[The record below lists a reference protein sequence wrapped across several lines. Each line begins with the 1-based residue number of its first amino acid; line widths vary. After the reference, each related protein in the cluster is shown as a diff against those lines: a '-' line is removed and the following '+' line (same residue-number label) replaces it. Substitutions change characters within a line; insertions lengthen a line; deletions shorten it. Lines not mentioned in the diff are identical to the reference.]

1 MKNHYDVIIVG
12 SGPAG
17 LSVGSELSKQL
28 NILIIDKKPTIQEVA
43 RSWLIP
49 KIAVDDG
56 DAQEIKQF
64 TSGGV
69 RRFTTKTYAG
79 VVETWD
85 ANLEYYYA
93 KEHELLSYWGEK
105 IRQQGSKILL
115 ECFYHDCKVNQD
127 EVVINTSKGDFS
139 AKLLI
144 DASGYNSPIR
154 RQYTIPDNYYWW
166 SVSGCIAE
174 FPNGLNDM
182 KAGDYMLWGTFADSN
197 ADLDASMEQ
206 GRPILEYEILDDKT
220 CFIFIFYLRKNKMEE
235 DEMKQEFMHV
245 LREEDSTSNFHDV
258 IIKEWKHGWYPSG
271 GASSQKVAEDRLAFI
286 GDAGCWT
293 SPCGWGMSYI
303 VANYKHY
310 AKQLIPAIQAD
321 HLSKVQLKSLI
332 KLKLHNRS
340 QVLLDQIVTHFLS
353 YASSTML
360 DQFIRLFEQGGP
372 LGDQGPILCE
382 KLFTLTMEEKDI
394 KFLLKHMAQFLD
406 IKQLMH
412 SMHAEDYKL
421 LLTLVGEYIEEGVLK
436 EVHQLFSV
444 FKKDQQQL
452 AFADGIALD

>member
-1 MKNHYDVIIVG
+1 MKNQYDVIIIG

-17 LSVGSELSKQL
+17 LAVGSELSKQL
-28 NILIIDKKPTIQEVA
+28 NVLIIDKKATVKDVA

-49 KIAVDDG
+49 KLAVDDG
-56 DAQEIKQF
+56 DAHDIKQF
-64 TSGGV
+64 FSGGV
-69 RRFTTKTYAG
+69 RRFTTQTYAG

-93 KEHELLSYWGEK
+93 KEHELLAYWGDL
-105 IRQQGSKILL
+105 IGQQGSKIMLD
-115 ECFYHDCKVNQD
+115 CFYHDCKINQD
-127 EVVINTSKGDFS
+127 EVVINTSEGDFS

-144 DASGYNSPIR
+144 DASGHNSPIR
-154 RQYTIPDNYYWW
+154 RQYAIPDNYYWW

-174 FPNGLNDM
+174 FPNGINDM
-182 KAGDYMLWGTFADSN
+182 QVGDYMLWGTFADSN
-197 ADLDASMEQ
+197 ADLNASMEH

-220 CFIFIFYLRKNKMEE
+220 CFIFIFYLRKSKMEE

-310 AKQLIPAIQAD
+310 AEKLIPAIAQD
-321 HLSKVQLKSLI
+321 QLSKTQLKQLI
-332 KLKLHNRS
+332 KIKLHTRF

-353 YASSTML
+353 YASANML

-372 LGDQGPILCE
+372 LEDRGPLLCE
-382 KLFTLTMEEKDI
+382 KLFTLTMEEDDI

-406 IKQLMH
+406 IKELMH
-412 SMHAEDYKL
+412 SMHGEDYL
-421 LLTLVGEYIEEGVLK
+421 LLLELVGEFMEEEVLK
-436 EVHQLFSV
+436 DIHQLFNV
-444 FKKDQQQL
+444 FKKDKEPL

>member
-1 MKNHYDVIIVG
+1 
-12 SGPAG
+12 
-17 LSVGSELSKQL
+17 
-28 NILIIDKKPTIQEVA
+28 
-43 RSWLIP
+43 
-49 KIAVDDG
+49 
-56 DAQEIKQF
+56 
-64 TSGGV
+64 
-69 RRFTTKTYAG
+69 
-79 VVETWD
+79 
-85 ANLEYYYA
+85 
-93 KEHELLSYWGEK
+93 
-105 IRQQGSKILL
+105 
-115 ECFYHDCKVNQD
+115 
-127 EVVINTSKGDFS
+127 
-139 AKLLI
+139 
-144 DASGYNSPIR
+144 
-154 RQYTIPDNYYWW
+154 
-166 SVSGCIAE
+166 
-174 FPNGLNDM
+174 
-182 KAGDYMLWGTFADSN
+182 
-197 ADLDASMEQ
+197 
-206 GRPILEYEILDDKT
+206 
-220 CFIFIFYLRKNKMEE
+220 MEE
-235 DEMKQEFMHV
+235 DEMKEEFLHV

-321 HLSKVQLKSLI
+321 NLSKTQLKDLI
-332 KLKLHNRS
+332 KLKLHTRS

-372 LGDQGPILCE
+372 LDDQGPILCE

-421 LLTLVGEYIEEGVLK
+421 LLMLIGEYIEEGVLK
-436 EVHQLFSV
+436 EIHQLFSV

>member
-1 MKNHYDVIIVG
+1 M
-12 SGPAG
+12 
-17 LSVGSELSKQL
+17 
-28 NILIIDKKPTIQEVA
+28 
-43 RSWLIP
+43 
-49 KIAVDDG
+49 
-56 DAQEIKQF
+56 
-64 TSGGV
+64 
-69 RRFTTKTYAG
+69 
-79 VVETWD
+79 VETWD

-93 KEHELLSYWGEK
+93 KEHELLNYWGEL
-105 IRQQGSKILL
+105 IRQQGSDILL
-115 ECFYHDCKVNQD
+115 ECFYHDCKINHD
-127 EVVINTSKGDFS
+127 GVVINTSKGDFS

-144 DASGYNSPIR
+144 DASGYNSPIL
-154 RQYTIPDNYYWW
+154 RQYAIPDNYYWW

-182 KAGDYMLWGTFADSN
+182 QAGDYMLWGTFTDSN

-206 GRPILEYEILDDKT
+206 GRPVLEYEILDEKT
-220 CFIFIFYLRKNKMEE
+220 CFIFIFYLRKSKMAE
-235 DEMKQEFMHV
+235 DEMKEEFMHV
-245 LREEDSTSNFHDV
+245 LRKEDSTRNFHDV

-271 GASSQKVAEDRLAFI
+271 GASSQKVAENRLAFI

-310 AKQLIPAIQAD
+310 ARQLLPAIQAD
-321 HLSKVQLKSLI
+321 QLSKAQLKKLI
-332 KLKLHNRS
+332 KLKLHTRS

-382 KLFTLTMEEKDI
+382 KLFTLTMQEADI

-412 SMHAEDYKL
+412 SMHVEDYQL
-421 LLTLVGEYIEEGVLK
+421 LLELLGEYIEQGILK
-436 EVHQLFSV
+436 EVYQLSNIL
-444 FKKDQQQL
+444 KKNQEKL
-452 AFADGIALD
+452 AFQDGIALD